1 MITPSWLALYTHLC
15 YNLYPPVSGNY
26 IPVAEKAI
34 ELCNEG
40 KWDDLVEIGKTED
53 SIMMMKAED
62 VSEWLHLD
70 CFLNDPDDVLLFEE
84 DEE

>member
-1 MITPSWLALYTHLC
+1 MNTSWLALYTHLL
-15 YNLYPPVSGNY
+15 YNHYPPVSCNY

-34 ELCNEG
+34 ELCNDG
-40 KWDDLVEIGKTED
+40 KWTEMVEIGKTED
-53 SIMMMKAED
+53 GGMIMMKAED
-62 VSEWLHLD
+62 ISEWLHLD